1 MGTSAVFPK
10 APARAG
16 MYESF
21 FLRAVSPEEPVGVWI
36 RHTVHKRRGERPT
49 GSAWCTVFD
58 SRRGRPYM
66 HKQIGREPSVPAGG
80 WIDVGHA
87 RMTPREAEGTCGAA
101 RWSLRFASDEPEL
114 LHLPRRWLY
123 RTPLPRTKLSSP
135 LPAARFDGSLE
146 VSGQSVIEL
155 HGWRGMVGHNWGS
168 EHAER
173 WIWLHGVGFGEEPEA
188 WLDVALGRVRVA
200 GRMTPWVANGA
211 LSLDGRRYRVG
222 GLTAG
227 RPDVAETS
235 RGCMVAFGGERR
247 LALQARVEVPEG
259 AAACW
264 HYAGPDGE
272 DRSGAHS
279 QDGWIGGAPDPAPL
293 DGVSPPAGTQSE
305 GLGRAVCTG
314 GRDVINCSVSALK
327 LIVRLPGEGEAR
339 TLRTAHGAA
348 YELGVRR
355 YDQRLGRER
364 EPAQP

>member
-1 MGTSAVFPK
+1 
-10 APARAG
+10 

-21 FLRAVSPEEPVGVWI
+21 FLRAVSPEEPVGLWI

-49 GSAWCTVFD
+49 GWVWCTVFD
-58 SRRGRPYM
+58 SRRGHPFM
-66 HKQIGREPSVPAGG
+66 HKQIGRAPGVPAGG

-87 RMTPREAEGTCGAA
+87 RMTPREAEGSCGAA

-123 RTPLPRTKLSSP
+123 RTSLPRTKLSSP
-135 LPAARFDGSLE
+135 LPAARFDGTLE
-146 VSGQSVIEL
+146 VSGQSAIEL

-173 WIWLHGVGFGEEPEA
+173 WIWLHGVGFGEEPDA

-200 GRMTPWVANGA
+200 GRMTPWVVNGA
-211 LSLDGRRYRVG
+211 LSLDGHRYRVG

-227 RPDVAETS
+227 RPHVAETA
-235 RGCMVAFGGERR
+235 RGCIVAFGGERR
-247 LALQARVEVPEG
+247 LAVQARVEVPEG

-264 HYAGPDGE
+264 HYVDLDGE
-272 DRSGAHS
+272 DRS
-279 QDGWIGGAPDPAPL
+279 DIGGTATEGGGQSQGTPNPAPP

-305 GLGRAVCTG
+305 ALGRAVSPG

-327 LIVRLPGEGEAR
+327 LIVRLPGEHESR

-348 YELGVRR
+348 YELGVRA
-355 YDQRLGRER
+355 LG
-364 EPAQP
+364 AAGAGG